1 VRRPIDR
8 LACPLSPLF
17 PLVPDLS
24 SSFLAQHCHGR
35 THGITS
41 APAYKATAIDDNDEQ
56 GAVYVYTL
64 NPKTKLYEQV
74 AGPLVPS
81 MQANSY
87 TGTSISVSGDGKTIC
102 AGQYRT
108 H

>member
-1 VRRPIDR
+1 M
-8 LACPLSPLF
+8 
-17 PLVPDLS
+17 
-24 SSFLAQHCHGR
+24 
-35 THGITS
+35 
-41 APAYKATAIDDNDEQ
+41 
-56 GAVYVYTL
+56 YVYTL